1 MKTELKGNAVFAILF
16 AMIGLTC
23 LVGAAF
29 IGAYWHLYTF
39 LICTGMTYMFIVA
52 RDDSGDN
59 VWKWVKKFY
68 RENFKDNEVK

>member
-29 IGAYWHLYTF
+29 IGAWYHLYTF

-59 VWKWVKKFY
+59 VWRWIKFFATIF
-68 RENFKDNEVK
+68 FKE